1 VGSFLFPCFFPQWD
15 YNDFEHHRKKAFAVR
30 KVNSLDMTQG
40 PIIKKLLLFAMP
52 VLLSSLLQHLYTIV
66 GNMVVGNFALNGT
79 MAQAAIGATNHATK
93 MLLNLFLG
101 VSLGANVVCARLR
114 GARDL
119 PQLRKS
125 MHTAMLLS
133 GVLGVALMLL
143 GLVLSRLL
151 LGMMKTPADV
161 FPYALTYIRVIFLG
175 MPATLVYNFGSA
187 IMRSYGDTKRSMYI
201 LGVTGLI
208 NVLLNLL
215 LVAVLQLDATGVAL
229 ATIITQYL
237 SAAAVLWILFSPN
250 QQYQLRWQEL
260 HLDGRLCK
268 NIIAVGVPCGINGI
282 LQSTSNVILQSTV
295 NTFGK
300 EVIAGTAAA
309 ADISCFAYL
318 VNDAF
323 AAACLSFSAQCCGAK
338 AYKRL
343 DKLAVTAA
351 ICDSVIVLSMASL
364 ITLFARP
371 LLHLFNPDP
380 AVVDAGMFRLLLLS
394 WTTVFF
400 GISECLV
407 GCVRGMGKSV
417 TPTVIN
423 MFFLCGIRVLWAMF
437 VFPLLPNT
445 PEYLFLCYPASWVLA
460 LAAQAIGY
468 IYNRRRLV

>member
-1 VGSFLFPCFFPQWD
+1 MGTS
-15 YNDFEHHRKKAFAVR
+15 
-30 KVNSLDMTQG
+30 NSLDMTKG
-40 PIIKKLLLFAMP
+40 PIVKKLLLFALP
-52 VLLSSLLQHLYTIV
+52 VLMSSLLQHLYSVV
-66 GNMVVGNFALNGT
+66 GNMVVGNFAQNGT
-79 MAQAAIGATNHATK
+79 MAQAAIGATNQATK

-101 VSLGANVVCARLR
+101 ISLGANVVCARLR
-114 GARDL
+114 GAQDT

-125 MHTAMLLS
+125 MHTAMLMSGAL
-133 GVLGVALMLL
+133 GVLLMLL
-143 GLVLSRLL
+143 GLGLSKLL
-151 LGMMKTPADV
+151 LGMMKTPEDV
-161 FPYALTYIRVIFLG
+161 FPYALTYIRLIFVG
-175 MPATLVYNFGSA
+175 MPATLAYNFGSA

-208 NVLLNLL
+208 NVLLNFLF
-215 LVAVLQLDATGVAL
+215 VAGLHLDAAGVAM

-237 SAAAVLWILFSPN
+237 SALAVLWILFSPK
-250 QQYQLRWQEL
+250 QQYKLQLKEL
-260 HLDGRLCK
+260 RLDRRLCW

-323 AAACLSFSAQCCGAK
+323 AAACLSFSAQCCGART
-338 AYKRL
+338 YKRL

-351 ICDSVIVLSMASL
+351 LCDSAIVLSMATF
-364 ITLFARP
+364 ITVFARP

-423 MFFLCGIRVLWAMF
+423 LFFLCGVRLAWALF
-437 VFPLLPNT
+437 VFPFLPNA
-445 PEYLFLCYPASWVLA
+445 PAYLFLCYPVSWVLG
-460 LAAQAIGY
+460 LGAQAIGY
-468 IYNRRRLV
+468 SYNRKRLV

>member
-1 VGSFLFPCFFPQWD
+1 M
-15 YNDFEHHRKKAFAVR
+15 RKT
-30 KVNSLDMTQG
+30 NSLDMTEG
-40 PIIKKLLLFAMP
+40 SIVKKLLLFALP
-52 VLLSSLLQHLYTIV
+52 VLMSALLQHFYSIV
-66 GNMVVGNFALNGT
+66 GNMVVGNFAVNGT

-114 GARDL
+114 GAQDA

-125 MHTAMLLS
+125 MHTAMLMSAL
-133 GVLGVALMLL
+133 LGVVLMLL
-143 GLVLSRLL
+143 GLGLSSLL
-151 LGMMKTPADV
+151 LAMMKTPTDV
-161 FPYALTYIRVIFLG
+161 FPYALTYIRIIFLG

-201 LGVTGLI
+201 LGCTGLV
-208 NVLLNLL
+208 NVLLNFLF
-215 LVAVLQLDATGVAL
+215 VAGCKLDATGVAL

-237 SAAAVLWILFSPN
+237 SALAVLFILFSPK
-250 QQYQLRWQEL
+250 QEYKLRLQEL
-260 HLDGRLCK
+260 RLDRRLCW

-295 NTFGK
+295 NSFGK

-323 AAACLSFSAQCCGAK
+323 AAACLSFSAQCCGARN
-338 AYKRL
+338 YKRL

-351 ICDSVIVLSMASL
+351 LCDSAIVLAMATA
-364 ITLFARP
+364 ITVFARP
-371 LLHLFNPDP
+371 LLRLFNPDP

-423 MFFLCGIRVLWAMF
+423 MFFLCGIRLAWALF
-437 VFPLLPNT
+437 VFPFLPND
-445 PEYLFLCYPASWVLA
+445 PAYLFLCYPVSWVLA
-460 LAAQAIGY
+460 LAAQVANY
-468 IYNRRRLV
+468 IHNRKRLV

>member
-1 VGSFLFPCFFPQWD
+1 M
-15 YNDFEHHRKKAFAVR
+15 RKA
-30 KVNSLDMTQG
+30 NSLDMTEG
-40 PIIKKLLLFAMP
+40 SIVKKLLLFALP
-52 VLLSSLLQHLYTIV
+52 VLMSALLQHFYSIV
-66 GNMVVGNFALNGT
+66 GNMVVGNFAVNGT

-114 GARDL
+114 GAKDL
-119 PQLRKS
+119 AQLRKS

-133 GVLGVALMLL
+133 ALLGVVLMLL
-143 GLVLSRLL
+143 GLGLSNSLL
-151 LGMMKTPADV
+151 AMMKTPADV
-161 FPYALTYIRVIFLG
+161 FPYALTYIRIIFLG

-187 IMRSYGDTKRSMYI
+187 IMRSHGDTKRSMYI
-201 LGVTGLI
+201 LGCTGLV
-208 NVLLNLL
+208 NVLLNFIF
-215 LVAVLQLDATGVAL
+215 VAGCKLDATGVAI

-237 SAAAVLWILFSPN
+237 SALAVLFILFSPK
-250 QQYQLRWQEL
+250 QEYKLHLQEL
-260 HLDGRLCK
+260 RLDRRLCW

-295 NTFGK
+295 NAFGK

-323 AAACLSFSAQCCGAK
+323 AAACLSFSAQCCGARN
-338 AYKRL
+338 YKRL

-351 ICDSVIVLSMASL
+351 LCDSAIVLAMAAV
-364 ITLFARP
+364 ITIFARP

-380 AVVDAGMFRLLLLS
+380 LVVEAGMFRLLLLS

-417 TPTVIN
+417 APTVIN
-423 MFFLCGIRVLWAMF
+423 MFFLCGIRLAWALF
-437 VFPLLPNT
+437 VFPFLPND
-445 PEYLFLCYPASWVLA
+445 PAYLFLCYPVSWVLG
-460 LAAQAIGY
+460 LVAQAIGY
-468 IYNRRRLV
+468 LYNRKRLV